1 MAKPIQV
8 LLGGLLV
15 LLGIGVYSAL
25 FTVDETQQALVL
37 QFGEPREVIQEP
49 GLHVKIPIVQ
59 NVIYFDNRLLD
70 FDAEKEEVPTA
81 DQRQIVVDAF
91 ARYRIDN
98 PLLFYQAVGTEFA
111 MRGQLAVIMNRAL
124 RDTFG
129 GVPLLAALSDQRAEL
144 MQQTREL
151 VALEGQR
158 YGIEVVDV
166 RVKRVDLPQAN
177 SDAIF
182 RRMATQREQEARGL
196 RASGE
201 RDAQRIRAEADLQAR
216 VIVADAQ
223 RDAEILRGEGDAE
236 ATRIYAEAYSQDEA
250 FFDFWRS
257 MQAMER
263 SLATDSTTFV
273 GPPQG
278 DFFRFFEDQT
288 GGARALVDQ

>member
-59 NVIYFDNRLLD
+59 NVLYFDNRLLD